1 MYATY
6 PDLRLVDDY
15 TELSYLEM
23 GSLKDLLEWNKLD
36 PVDEYESRRNDRV
49 FSYQGNR
56 NPFIDYPTLAEAL
69 FA

>member
-1 MYATY
+1 
-6 PDLRLVDDY
+6 
-15 TELSYLEM
+15 M